1 MACEERLANKR
12 TNKSSYS
19 CSCSNSYI
27 RSYICSDKTL
37 SILYCS
43 PFIIPTATLSPPI
56 NYSQDSAS
64 TPFFCHFSSL
74 IACGDCCSFVCVI
87 PVSFPSGVLAG
98 KGGRGLESNPNVQQ
112 GSKNVLKL
120 ASLLSKSGLR
130 NKRLN
135 HKPNSNG
142 GGMLKSYWNFWKR
155 LSSEGNRHSQ
165 PASNPKKASY
175 LAFLIPIAS

>member
-1 MACEERLANKR
+1 MACEERLANKG

-19 CSCSNSYI
+19 CSCSSSYI

-37 SILYCS
+37 SILYCF
-43 PFIIPTATLSPPI
+43 PFIILTATLSPPI

-64 TPFFCHFSSL
+64 ISYAPFFCHFESL
-74 IACGDCCSFVCVI
+74 IACGDCGSFVCVI

-98 KGGRGLESNPNVQQ
+98 KGGRGLESNPKVQQ
-112 GSKNVLKL
+112 GLKNVLKL
-120 ASLLSKSGLR
+120 ASLLSKKKSGLR

-142 GGMLKSYWNFWKR
+142 GG
-155 LSSEGNRHSQ
+155 EC
-165 PASNPKKASY
+165 
-175 LAFLIPIAS
+175 